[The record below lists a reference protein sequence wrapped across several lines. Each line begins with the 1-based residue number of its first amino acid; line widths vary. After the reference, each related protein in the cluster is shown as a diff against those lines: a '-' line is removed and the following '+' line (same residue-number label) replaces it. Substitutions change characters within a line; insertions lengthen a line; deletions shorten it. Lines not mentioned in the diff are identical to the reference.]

1 MNDTRVVPA
10 RLYGEKDSGGRV
22 EVLIERLIDEHRA
35 LAQVRASKRPRPG
48 RTLLLGDDIEAT
60 VIERQDEFW
69 LLVFRAPVL
78 ECLER
83 SGHIPLPPYL
93 GRADEDSDR
102 ARYQTVYAKRP
113 GAVAAPTAGLHFDE
127 GLLERLRN
135 VGMEPA
141 FVTLHVGAGTFQPV
155 RTEQVEAHRMHAER
169 VCVPAATVERVR
181 RTKESGGR
189 VIAVGTTVVRSLETA
204 SVGGVLQ
211 PYDGESRLFIYPGF
225 EFRTVDLLITNF
237 HLPESSLLMMVS
249 AFAGYGA
256 VMAAYRH
263 AIDRGYRFYSYGDA
277 MLVSRNPTPDTP
289 P

>member
-1 MNDTRVVPA
+1 
-10 RLYGEKDSGGRV
+10 
-22 EVLIERLIDEHRA
+22 
-35 LAQVRASKRPRPG
+35 
-48 RTLLLGDDIEAT
+48 
-60 VIERQDEFW
+60 
-69 LLVFRAPVL
+69 
-78 ECLER
+78 
-83 SGHIPLPPYL
+83 
-93 GRADEDSDR
+93 
-102 ARYQTVYAKRP
+102 
-113 GAVAAPTAGLHFDE
+113 
-127 GLLERLRN
+127 
-135 VGMEPA
+135 MEPA